1 MRLLVATWGSP
12 LAWRRAKYTGVPP
25 LNCPEGQTFTGLSW
39 YRGMVDKVVAISTT
53 FPSHVGQAMY
63 KAAAEVLKGTV

>member
-12 LAWRRAKYTGVPP
+12 LAWRRARYTGVPP
-25 LNCPEGQTFTGLSW
+25 LNCPEGQTDLPW
-39 YRGMVDKVVAISTT
+39 YRGMVDKVIAISTT
-53 FPSHVGQAMY
+53 LPSHVGQAMY